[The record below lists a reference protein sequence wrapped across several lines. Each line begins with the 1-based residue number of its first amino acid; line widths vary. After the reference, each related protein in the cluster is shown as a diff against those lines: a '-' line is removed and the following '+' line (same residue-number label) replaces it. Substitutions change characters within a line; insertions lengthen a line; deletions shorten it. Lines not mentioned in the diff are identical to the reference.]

1 MSSQSEHCTP
11 ASDEAGNSD
20 RPVLISAMQFEE
32 DLKSGE
38 RSVWEF
44 IDIARQT
51 CADGV
56 ELRRETWPRLD
67 AELTE
72 VARRIDD
79 AGLLVT
85 YATQATLFDNAES
98 TLQLRQDIDT
108 AATLGA
114 PLVRFF
120 PGPTP
125 PADEHAA
132 WDRAQHVVDYAAA
145 QNTVI
150 ALENYARTPG
160 GALAEVQGAL
170 SRLASPALRTNLDM
184 GNYPNH
190 GQDVVAAIDTLS
202 DHIVAAHLKDK
213 TANPSD
219 PPVPLG
225 AGILPL
231 AEILSS
237 LDQLPQRVYYIFE
250 FRGAGDPVGGIQR
263 SLSYL
268 KQRESEA
275 QK

>member
-11 ASDEAGNSD
+11 ASDEAGDSD
-20 RPVLISAMQFEE
+20 RPILISAMQFEE
-32 DLKSGE
+32 ELKSGE
-38 RSVWEF
+38 CSVWEF

-51 CADGV
+51 GADGV

-114 PLVRFF
+114 PIVRFF
-120 PGPTP
+120 PGPAP
-125 PADEHAA
+125 LADDQAG
-132 WDRAQHVVDYAAA
+132 WVRARKVVEYAAA
-145 QNTVI
+145 QNTII

-160 GALAEVQGAL
+160 GTLAEVQGAL

-190 GQDVVAAIDTLS
+190 GQDVVAAIETLS
-202 DHIVAAHLKDK
+202 EKIIAAHLKDK
-213 TANPSD
+213 AANPSD

-225 AGILPL
+225 AGVLPL
-231 AEILSS
+231 PEILTS

-250 FRGAGDPVGGIQR
+250 FRGAGDPLGGIQR
-263 SLSYL
+263 SLAYL
-268 KQRESEA
+268 KQRVS
-275 QK
+275 KPKT

>member
-1 MSSQSEHCTP
+1 MTSQSQHPTLP
-11 ASDEAGNSD
+11 AGTGGPSH
-20 RPVLISAMQFEE
+20 RPILISAMQFEE
-32 DLKSGE
+32 ELKNGE
-38 RSVWEF
+38 LSVWEF
-44 IDIARQT
+44 IDIACQT
-51 CADGV
+51 GADGV

-67 AELTE
+67 AELAE
-72 VARRIDD
+72 ASRRIAA

-85 YATQATLFDNAES
+85 YATQATLFDSPAAS
-98 TLQLRQDIDT
+98 TQLRQDIDT

-132 WDRAQHVVDYAAA
+132 WDRAQQVVDYAAA
-145 QNTVI
+145 RTTVI

-160 GALAEVQGAL
+160 GTVAEIQGAL

-190 GQDVVAAIDTLS
+190 GQDVVAAIHTLS

-213 TANPSD
+213 TAKPSD

-225 AGILPL
+225 AGVLPL

-250 FRGAGDPVGGIQR
+250 FRGAGDPEGGIQR

-268 KQRESEA
+268 KQRKSEA